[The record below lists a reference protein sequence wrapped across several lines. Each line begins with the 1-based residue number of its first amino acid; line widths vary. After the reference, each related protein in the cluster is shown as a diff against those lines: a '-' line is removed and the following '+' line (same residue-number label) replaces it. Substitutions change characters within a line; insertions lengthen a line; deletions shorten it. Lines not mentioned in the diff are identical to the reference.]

1 MKPMRNNELERQL
14 DATRI
19 KINELTKN
27 MTTQERVAF
36 FNIRGQEILK
46 RHGLKT
52 TVSNPPSTRRGDGSV
67 VMRR

>member
-1 MKPMRNNELERQL
+1 MKPMRNDELEMQL

-19 KINELTKN
+19 KLYERTKD

-36 FNIRGQEILK
+36 FNNRGQEILK

-52 TVSNPPSTRRGDGSV
+52 TVAQPHV
-67 VMRR
+67 VQRQG

>member
-1 MKPMRNNELERQL
+1 MKPMRNDELERQL

-19 KINELTKN
+19 RLYEQTKD

-36 FNIRGQEILK
+36 FNNRGQEILK

-52 TVSNPPSTRRGDGSV
+52 TVAQPPIVQEQG
-67 VMRR
+67 